1 MKKHPIMENPVQ
13 NNLKPSFGRSFS
25 KGLEILGDNF
35 LSLLL
40 VIIVVGVIQAPT
52 QIVRITV
59 ELAGFNLFVAI
70 FGLFALAY
78 SFLVIPVFDFGSDLI
93 FVHAARK
100 QKIDFKYLVSGFS
113 ENYIQIILANL
124 LTFALVMI
132 GIIMLIIPGIII
144 GCRLAF
150 VPYLV
155 MDKKMEPITAIEESW
170 RLTKGY
176 GWTIFAMAIV
186 SFFIVLFGLLM
197 LIVGIFP
204 AIMWISGAFATLY
217 NDVLTVKGELPE
229 IPESE

>member
-1 MKKHPIMENPVQ
+1 MENPVQ

-186 SFFIVLFGLLM
+186 SFFIILFGLLM